1 MTLCTFWIPANTPK
15 KQYAMTGFSKTAWPN
30 STFIVEPTTAAPA
43 GSASHQWLLLD
54 DVDFRKTNRNM
65 PGTECFDPGS
75 VVLDASG
82 FLPNW
87 SPEPTP
93 APAPVP
99 RPEAVD
105 SAAWYGGYGWY
116 GGFEERPDA
125 GPLFFGR
132 SAEQD
137 REQSDASEYLGRPGL
152 RAGEHETSVG
162 RSGPGGGE
170 AVASRDMRAD
180 PLTVLLGGTAAGT
193 VTSTPAGITCAG
205 GTVSCTGWFA
215 EGDTVALTATPDTG
229 MVFVGWAGACTGTDQ
244 PCEVTMNG
252 AKSVVAHFA
261 SPLEFYHLDV
271 LGSVRMVTN
280 AAGAVVKRH
289 DYFAFGEDIM
299 GPEGDPRRFTAK
311 ERDAETELH
320 YFGARYYRSVW
331 GRFTSVDPVMDTKEA
346 VIDPQLWN
354 RYTYVANRP
363 TLYIDPDGKNPFLLW
378 LHRLGQTPA
387 AQRLLN
393 SPLVRTI
400 TDPAVKVLQRVNVR
414 MIELEARLFQG
425 PTTTVWDSI
434 RATAGTYAGT
444 DIPRTFELTTKLGKV
459 WVNSNATEH
468 LAEFAKHLLSRGYSA
483 EQAGLSMQLQLGSL
497 QGAVQTALSQGI
509 VYGKT
514 YFINGWQ
521 LTFGAPSS
529 PGQLPVLYHA
539 LFGGG

>member
-1 MTLCTFWIPANTPK
+1 
-15 KQYAMTGFSKTAWPN
+15 
-30 STFIVEPTTAAPA
+30 
-43 GSASHQWLLLD
+43 
-54 DVDFRKTNRNM
+54 M

-331 GRFTSVDPVMDTKEA
+331 GRFTSVDPVIGIDES
-346 VIDPQLWN
+346 VVDPQRWN
-354 RYTYVANRP
+354 RYGYSLNNPLR
-363 TLYIDPDGKNPFLLW
+363 YHDPDGRVVGPLIPVVVVLVLTYEATLNAPDHWAQLAETMGLADFWKDVLWMGLTGNWGMAGSFRWSRPVASAVKRLPVPRTPRGMSTAKFGELMRWGTGSEDARKQIPNLTREALEKGGVTRDMAKAWAEFYRNEVKRNPANPSA
-378 LHRLGQTPA
+378 LGRAELMEA
-387 AQRLLN
+387 AERLL
-393 SPLVRTI
+393 R
-400 TDPAVKVLQRVNVR
+400 
-414 MIELEARLFQG
+414 
-425 PTTTVWDSI
+425 
-434 RATAGTYAGT
+434 
-444 DIPRTFELTTKLGKV
+444 
-459 WVNSNATEH
+459 
-468 LAEFAKHLLSRGYSA
+468 
-483 EQAGLSMQLQLGSL
+483 
-497 QGAVQTALSQGI
+497 
-509 VYGKT
+509 
-514 YFINGWQ
+514 
-521 LTFGAPSS
+521 
-529 PGQLPVLYHA
+529 
-539 LFGGG
+539 